1 MWELNEKSVK
11 KFFHNLKIKNSDTVL
26 IHGNSAIINYFD
38 GENNQKKI
46 NLFCKLIINY
56 FKKEGT
62 ILVPTFTYSF
72 TKTNYFDPL
81 NTKSEIG
88 NFSESMRKI
97 IKIRTYHPIFSFAIY
112 GKKKKNFMNSDNNDC
127 FGEKTIFNQ
136 ILKENVKI
144 ICLACGFNSITFA
157 HFLEQKMKVPYRF
170 NKKFY
175 GHLVLKSKKTK
186 IILNYFVRRLR
197 DKHTPNFS
205 KIKSLANLNNQIT
218 FLKGNRMIS
227 SSIYAQHFYEL
238 GIDLLKKDKYSL
250 VNH

>member
-1 MWELNEKSVK
+1 MWELNEKSIK
-11 KFFHNLKIKNSDTVL
+11 KFFYNLKIKNSDTVL

-38 GENNQKKI
+38 GENNQEKI
-46 NLFCKLIINY
+46 NLFCKLILKY
-56 FKKEGT
+56 FKNEGT

-72 TKTNYFDPL
+72 TKTNHFDPL
-81 NTKSEIG
+81 DTKSEIG

-112 GKKKKNFMNSDNNDC
+112 GKKKKIFMNLDINDC

-144 ICLACGFNSITFA
+144 LCLACSFNSISFA

-170 NKKFY
+170 YKKFD
-175 GHLVLKSKKTK
+175 GHIFLNSKKTK
-186 IILNYFVRRLR
+186 ITLNYFVRRLR

-205 KIKSLANLNNQIT
+205 KIKELANLNNQIT
-218 FLKGNRMIS
+218 FLKGNRTIS
-227 SSIYAQHFYEL
+227 LTIYAQHFYEL
-238 GIDLLKKDKYSL
+238 GIDLLKKNQYSL
-250 VNH
+250 VNN